1 MCVKTRIVYGL
12 TDSRYDIAID
22 AGLALRKKERNKQ
35 TNSQQI
41 GLIFVFVVD
50 RDQSRNENNGKQYI
64 QQIIFFLRFCNLK
77 WIVSFDVMKLNNGN
91 TVYANVFWFTVCV

>member
-1 MCVKTRIVYGL
+1 MN
-12 TDSRYDIAID
+12 IAID

-50 RDQSRNENNGKQYI
+50 RDQSRNQIMENNTYSRSYFSEI
-64 QQIIFFLRFCNLK
+64 L
-77 WIVSFDVMKLNNGN
+77 
-91 TVYANVFWFTVCV
+91 